1 MALRVA
7 LLVSPLLGPA
17 SWEPVREE
25 LTRRGW
31 DAIVAAHTGPAPSS
45 AAAVIATFIDALAP
59 SDDWILVP
67 HSNAGLLAPAVAR
80 SRNVRA
86 VVYVDARLPE
96 RGRHPMS
103 PPSSLE
109 FLSQHLN
116 GDEMLAPWNQWWSDG
131 IGRLFPTSESERR
144 CTAEMRCLPLDYF
157 KDDVDGTGWEDVPSA
172 YLSFGDVYAPER
184 ERARTL
190 GLTVATIAG
199 AEHLH
204 MLMDP
209 TAVADS
215 VEQLLETL
223 VQQ

>member
-1 MALRVA
+1 MVERRHRP
-7 LLVSPLLGPA
+7 PLPYLG
-17 SWEPVREE
+17 
-25 LTRRGW
+25 
-31 DAIVAAHTGPAPSS
+31 
-45 AAAVIATFIDALAP
+45 
-59 SDDWILVP
+59 
-67 HSNAGLLAPAVAR
+67 
-80 SRNVRA
+80 VRA
-86 VVYVDARLPE
+86 PLHSR
-96 RGRHPMS
+96 
-103 PPSSLE
+103 
-109 FLSQHLN
+109 
-116 GDEMLAPWNQWWSDG
+116 DG
-131 IGRLFPTSESERR
+131 
-144 CTAEMRCLPLDYF
+144 CLPLDYF